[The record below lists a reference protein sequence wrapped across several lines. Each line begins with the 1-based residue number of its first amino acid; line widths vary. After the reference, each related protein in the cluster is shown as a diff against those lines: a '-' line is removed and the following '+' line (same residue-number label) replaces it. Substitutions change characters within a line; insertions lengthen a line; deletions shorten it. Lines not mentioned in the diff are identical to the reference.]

1 MLDTNQLDWEK
12 QNGLIPAVVQD
23 AVTARVLMLGYMN
36 REALAETQRSNRV
49 TFFSRSKQRL
59 WTKGETS
66 GHYLDLVSV
75 EKDCDGDALLV
86 QARPRGPTC
95 HLERTS
101 CFEGSGAP
109 LSVFGE
115 LDQVIAERG
124 TAAPESSYTARLLK
138 SGPAGI
144 ARKLGE
150 ESVETVLAAVG
161 ESDERLTEEA
171 ADLVYHLLVLLRARG
186 LSLVHLARALSDR
199 RL

>member
-1 MLDTNQLDWEK
+1 MTEFDLDWNK
-12 QNGLIPAVVQD
+12 QDGLIPAVVQD
-23 AVTARVLMLGYMN
+23 AITARVLMLGYMN

-49 TFFSRSKQRL
+49 TFYSRSKQRL

-86 QARPRGPTC
+86 QARPHGPTC

-101 CFEGSGAP
+101 CFEGPGIP
-109 LSVFGE
+109 LSELGE
-115 LDQVIAERG
+115 LDTVIRNRG
-124 TAAPESSYTARLLK
+124 SADPESSYTARLLEA
-138 SGPAGI
+138 GPPGV

-150 ESVETVLAAVG
+150 EAVETVLAAVN

-171 ADLVYHLLVLLRARG
+171 ADLVYHLLVLLHARG

-199 RL
+199 RR